1 MRINLNGPILS
12 TLTRIFDT
20 IVATVLFL
28 ICCLPVVTIGA
39 AFSAMYATMITIAG
53 DGCSSV
59 VRCFFGAFKENFKQA
74 TILWL
79 LAALTGLLVAADITV
94 CWGFE
99 MEPTMV
105 LSVMRGLTIFCT
117 SLYAAMCIYIFAGIA
132 VYRVTWKQAVANA
145 FYWTMKK
152 LPATLCLLLL
162 CAIMVVSI
170 FVFWFFAL
178 LIVALCF
185 YMQAKMLRRVFG
197 IKVPEEHHEEEIDY

>member
-1 MRINLNGPILS
+1 MRINLNGPIVS
-12 TLTRIFDT
+12 TLTRVFDT

-28 ICCLPVVTIGA
+28 VCCIPVVTIGA
-39 AFSAMYATMITIAG
+39 SSSAMYATMIAIAG
-53 DGCSSV
+53 DGCSGV
-59 VRCFFGAFKENFKQA
+59 TRYFFDAFKENLKQA

-79 LAALTGLLVAADITV
+79 LAALTGLLVIADITV

-105 LSVMRGLTIFCT
+105 LSIMRGLTIFCT
-117 SLYAAMCIYIFAGIA
+117 ALYAAMCIYIFAGIT
-132 VYRVTWKQAVANA
+132 VYHVTWKQAIANA

-162 CAIMVVSI
+162 SAIMAVSV
-170 FVFWFFAL
+170 FVFWFFAFPV
-178 LIVALCF
+178 IVLCF
-185 YMQAKMLRRVFG
+185 YMQAKMLRRVFE

>member
-12 TLTRIFDT
+12 ALTRVFDT
-20 IVATVLFL
+20 IMATVLFL
-28 ICCLPVVTIGA
+28 VCCLPVATIGA
-39 AFSAMYATMITIAG
+39 SFSAMYATMISIAG

-99 MEPTMV
+99 MAPTMV
-105 LSVMRGLTIFCT
+105 LSVMRGLTVFCT
-117 SLYAAMCIYIFAGIA
+117 ALYAAMYIYIFAGITI
-132 VYRVTWKQAVANA
+132 YHVTWKQAVANA

-162 CAIMVVSI
+162 GAIMAVSV
-170 FVFWFFAL
+170 FVFWFFAFPV
-178 LIVALCF
+178 IVICF

-197 IKVPEEHHEEEIDY
+197 IKLPEAHLEEEIDY